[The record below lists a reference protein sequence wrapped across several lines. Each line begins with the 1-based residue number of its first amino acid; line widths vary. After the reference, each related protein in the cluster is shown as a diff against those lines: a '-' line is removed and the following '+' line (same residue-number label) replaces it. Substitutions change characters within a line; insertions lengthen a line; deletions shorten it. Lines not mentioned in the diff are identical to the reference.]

1 MATSNL
7 ITARRRSSES
17 AGSGHEP
24 VGVRPQMIA
33 PTRQRRRAGLIAAAV
48 LLALLGAMAATTIG
62 ASLSDRQD
70 VLVLVRDVP
79 FGAVITADD
88 VAVTA
93 VAVEPEIDVVA
104 AAALDDVVGSVAA
117 GDLLA
122 GGLLSSGMLRE
133 AAPPEAG
140 QVLVPIAVPAD
151 RLPAGGLVAGA
162 HLEVVDT
169 PRSRAVAE
177 GAAPQT
183 TPRAFTVE
191 VIRLGQPDVNGV
203 SVLDVLAEQGDGR
216 ALAALV
222 ATGEFALV
230 LLAEGTDG

>member
-1 MATSNL
+1 MATNNT
-7 ITARRRSSES
+7 ITARRRAAATPG
-17 AGSGHEP
+17 AGDEP
-24 VGVRPQMIA
+24 VGARPQTIA

-62 ASLSDRQD
+62 ARLSDRQD

-104 AAALDDVVGSVAA
+104 AGALDDVVGSVAA

-133 AAPPEAG
+133 AAPPEEG

-169 PRSRAVAE
+169 PRSRAAVE

-191 VIRLGQPDVNGV
+191 VVRLGEPDVNGV
-203 SVLDVLAEQGDGR
+203 SVLDVVVDEGDGR
-216 ALAALV
+216 GLAALV
-222 ATGEFALV
+222 ATEEFALV
-230 LLAEGTDG
+230 LLAEEANG

>member
-1 MATSNL
+1 MTTNNL
-7 ITARRRSSES
+7 ITARRRTPAATSSETE
-17 AGSGHEP
+17 SG
-24 VGVRPQMIA
+24 RAQTLA

-62 ASLSDRQD
+62 ARLSDRQD
-70 VLVLVRDVP
+70 VLMLVRDVP

-88 VAVTA
+88 VALTP
-93 VAVEPEIDVVA
+93 VAVEPGVDVIA
-104 AAALDDVVGSVAA
+104 ADALDGVVGSVAA

-122 GGLLSSGMLRE
+122 GGLLSSGMLRA

-169 PRSRAVAE
+169 PTLRVAAD
-177 GAAPQT
+177 GTAAQT

-191 VIRLGQPDVNGV
+191 VVRLGAPDVNGV
-203 SVLDVLAEQGDGR
+203 SVLDVVSDQGDGR
-216 ALAALV
+216 GLAALV
-222 ATGEFALV
+222 ATEEFALV
-230 LLAEGTDG
+230 LLPEGTAP